1 MSKLSHPLHR
11 PRPLPRLY
19 TPENCARRMFW
30 LRSVA
35 LVLLVAWLALLVT
48 RPAAAATLSPADEKA
63 VRTVVQAQLDAFARD
78 DAKKAW
84 SFAATNVRE
93 MTGSPESF
101 MEMVRKGYPV
111 VYRNTSV
118 SFLKPETLQDQVI
131 QKVQLVDASGDA
143 WLASYALQRQKD
155 KSWRITGCLVVENKG
170 RFV

>member
-11 PRPLPRLY
+11 PRPLPRLH
-19 TPENCARRMFW
+19 TPEDRARRMFW

-35 LVLLVAWLALLVT
+35 LVLLAAWLALLVAG
-48 RPAAAATLSPADEKA
+48 PSAAATLSPADEKA
-63 VRTVVQAQLDAFARD
+63 VRTVVQAQLDAFAKD

-93 MTGSPESF
+93 MTGSPEGF

-118 SFLKPETLQDQVI
+118 AFLKPETLQDQVI

-155 KSWRITGCLVVENKG
+155 KSWRITGCIVVENKG